1 VIHRADVWALVTGVG
16 ALEADDRLVAPERPY
31 EPDDVFRLSHTVDP
45 AAVGGPRDAG

>member
-16 ALEADDRLVAPERPY
+16 ALEADGRLVEPKRRS

-45 AAVGGPRDAG
+45 AAAGGPRDAG